1 MQVRSKSKGTKKLER
16 KNIQLYI
23 GQILKLV
30 EQNRNGDR
38 IKKTVKIKK
47 LYRHYALCQVNGTY
61 NECFSYDD
69 LLSMSGGT
77 ND

>member
-1 MQVRSKSKGTKKLER
+1 MIVTKSERTERPER

-23 GQILKLV
+23 GQMLKLV
-30 EQNRNGDR
+30 ETNRNGDR
-38 IKKTVKIKK
+38 IKKTVQIKK
-47 LYRHYALCQVNGTY
+47 IYRHHALCRVNGTY
-61 NECFSYDD
+61 NECFSYDE